1 MPRPPF
7 DMLRA
12 CFWLMAVI
20 ILVMVGAAGSAAIGC
35 GYLVLTGQQKLGAC
49 LDAGVTGQAREVLEL
64 SLTTVLALLL
74 AARGPRPPDDD
85 NAPHG

>member
-7 DMLRA
+7 NMLRA
-12 CFWLMAVI
+12 CFLLLAAVI
-20 ILVMVGAAGSAAIGC
+20 LIEVFTAISGGLVCVYLNFLTVREIGSCQFAASQIRDIFSE
-35 GYLVLTGQQKLGAC
+35 VLTA
-49 LDAGVTGQAREVLEL
+49 
-64 SLTTVLALLL
+64 VLALLL